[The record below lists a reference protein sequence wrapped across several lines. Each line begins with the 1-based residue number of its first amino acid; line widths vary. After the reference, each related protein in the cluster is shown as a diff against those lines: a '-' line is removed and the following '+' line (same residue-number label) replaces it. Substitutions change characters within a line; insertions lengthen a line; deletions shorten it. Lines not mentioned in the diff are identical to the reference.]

1 MAPPSLQI
9 RISEAEAELAK
20 QTLRMNVIAKDAET
34 MSDEV
39 RAVSAAVFG
48 DRHNPNERPGIVHE
62 VRELR
67 KSVTAIQESINKL
80 MWLIVGGIVAAVLS
94 QIIKH

>member
-20 QTLRMNVIAKDAET
+20 QTLRMNAIAKDAET

-94 QIIKH
+94 QILKH

>member
-1 MAPPSLQI
+1 M
-9 RISEAEAELAK
+9 SEAEAEIAK
-20 QTLRMNVIAKDAET
+20 QTLRMNAIAKDAET

-48 DRHNPNERPGIVHE
+48 DHHNPNERPGIVHE

-80 MWLIVGGIVAAVLS
+80 MWLIVGGIVTAVLS

>member
-20 QTLRMNVIAKDAET
+20 QTLRMNAIAKDAET